1 MSKEKNIPDS
11 TKYETFTQEE
21 YMIMKDALLRPI
33 EKTGIAG
40 KIWIAFLTAIFLA
53 GVVAYYLQE
62 SLGKSVTTGLSDYTM
77 WGVYISNFLFLVALS
92 LSSVFMS
99 AILKLTNFEWYR
111 PLSRIADVIS
121 LSSITMAGIC
131 IMISMGRPDRLHY
144 LIIHGRI
151 QSPIVWDII
160 VVATY
165 FVACVL
171 VLFIA
176 LIPSLSTCKNHLKNL
191 PKWQLKMYDILSF
204 GWEGTAEQW
213 EILKKTVLILT
224 VLVIPLGIA
233 LRTVSAWLF
242 STTLRPEWDSTN
254 FGAYFVSGSALLTV
268 AVMIITVYAFR
279 KIYRLKPYLTNMHFD
294 KMGQVMV
301 LFGLIYAYFNINE
314 YLVPAY
320 KMSGLHANHLL
331 NLFVG
336 EDALF
341 YWSVV
346 FFGIVVPSIL
356 PMFKK
361 MRKPFPLTI
370 TAVAVLIAGWFKFYL
385 IVIPGLSHP
394 LLPIQDVPASWS
406 HYTPSLIEMIIVAAT
421 IAGTMLLVT
430 LFSKFF
436 PIISVW
442 EVAEGKLE
450 GKKQIINYK

>member
-40 KIWIAFLTAIFLA
+40 KLWIAFLTAVFMA

-99 AILKLTNFEWYR
+99 AILKLTHFEWYR
-111 PLSRIADVIS
+111 PLSRIADV
-121 LSSITMAGIC
+121 
-131 IMISMGRPDRLHY
+131 ISMGRPDRLHY

-294 KMGQVMV
+294 KMGQAMV

-336 EDALF
+336 KNALF

-406 HYTPSLIEMIIVAAT
+406 HYTPSLIEMIIVSAT

-450 GKKQIINYK
+450 GKKEIINYK

>member
-1 MSKEKNIPDS
+1 MSKGKIIAES

-21 YMIMKDALLRPI
+21 YMVMKDDLLRPI

-40 KIWIAFLTAIFLA
+40 KIWIAFLTAVFFA

-62 SLGKSVTTGLSDYTM
+62 SRGKAVTTGLSDYTM

-99 AILKLTNFEWYR
+99 AILKLTHFEWYR

-121 LSSITMAGIC
+121 LSSISMAGIC

-144 LIIHGRI
+144 LFIHGRI

-160 VVATY
+160 VVITY
-165 FVACVL
+165 FVACLL

-176 LIPSLSTCKNHLKNL
+176 LIPSLSTCKNHLHNL

-204 GWEGTAEQW
+204 GWKGTPEQW
-213 EILKKTVLILT
+213 KILKKTVLILT
-224 VLVIPLGIA
+224 VIIIPLGIA

-268 AVMIITVYAFR
+268 AVMVIAVYMFR
-279 KIYRLKPYLTNMHFD
+279 KIYNLEKYLTNMHFD
-294 KMGQVMV
+294 KMGQAMV
-301 LFGLIYAYFNINE
+301 LMGLIYAYFNINE

-320 KMSGLHANHLL
+320 KMSGLHSNHLL

-341 YWSVV
+341 YWIVV
-346 FFGIVVPSIL
+346 FFGVVLPSFL
-356 PMFKK
+356 PMFKV
-361 MRKPFPLTI
+361 MRKPLTLTLI
-370 TAVAVLIAGWFKFYL
+370 ASVVLIAGWFKFYL

-394 LLPIQDVPASWS
+394 LLPVQDVPLSWS
-406 HYTPSLIEMIIVAAT
+406 HYTPSVIELTIVSAT

-430 LFSKFF
+430 LFSKYF

-442 EVAEGKLE
+442 EVAEGK
-450 GKKQIINYK
+450 